1 MKRNSKQR
9 IEDELDKLWSKIIKI
24 RAGYK
29 CQITGK
35 AATDAHHIA
44 RKSATVRWELS
55 NGIALARKEHDHD
68 HEAEMNAKIIKVIG
82 QAKFNELEAKAR
94 ETKRWREPDLVELR
108 DSLKEI
114 YNYYKTECTGATR

>member
-1 MKRNSKQR
+1 MTRSMKKYL
-9 IEDELDKLWSKIIKI
+9 EDECDALWRKIIKI

-35 AATDAHHIA
+35 TATDAHHIA
-44 RKSATVRWELS
+44 RKSAAVRWDLK

-82 QAKFNELEAKAR
+82 QITFNELQAKAR
-94 ETKRWREPDLVELR
+94 EVRQYREPELADLKVTLTKALEHHKNANKL
-108 DSLKEI
+108 
-114 YNYYKTECTGATR
+114 